1 MVTRTRKLDHWC
13 SGKYFAAVDTRFVS
27 YEELQR
33 DKRADREEDA
43 RRLRLEL
50 VTPEQ
55 LQEEYSLIP
64 IGAEVAIIDFCE
76 TVKRYYDK

>member
-1 MVTRTRKLDHWC
+1 VLDPRWL
-13 SGKYFAAVDTRFVS
+13 GEYFAAVETRFVS

-43 RRLRLEL
+43 RRLRLGL

-55 LQEEYSLIP
+55 LQAEYSLIP
-64 IGAEVAIIDFCE
+64 LDAEVTIIDFCE
-76 TVKRYYDK
+76 TVNRYYDK

>member
-1 MVTRTRKLDHWC
+1 VE
-13 SGKYFAAVDTRFVS
+13 TRFVS

-43 RRLRLEL
+43 RRLRLGL

-64 IGAEVAIIDFCE
+64 MGTEVTIVDLCG
-76 TVKRYYDK
+76 TVKLHYDK

>member
-1 MVTRTRKLDHWC
+1 ME
-13 SGKYFAAVDTRFVS
+13 TRFVS

-43 RRLRLEL
+43 RRLRLGL

-55 LQEEYSLIP
+55 LQAEYSLIP
-64 IGAEVAIIDFCE
+64 LDVEVTIVDFCE
-76 TVKRYYDK
+76 TVNRYYDK

>member
-1 MVTRTRKLDHWC
+1 ME
-13 SGKYFAAVDTRFVS
+13 TRFAS

-43 RRLRLEL
+43 RRLRLGL

-55 LQEEYSLIP
+55 LENEYSMVPLGTP
-64 IGAEVAIIDFCE
+64 IAILNFCE
-76 TVKRYYDK
+76 VVERYYGK

>member
-1 MVTRTRKLDHWC
+1 METKWVT
-13 SGKYFAAVDTRFVS
+13 

-43 RRLRLEL
+43 RRLRLGL

-55 LQEEYSLIP
+55 LENEYSLVPLGTTIS
-64 IGAEVAIIDFCE
+64 IVNLCKAVE
-76 TVKRYYDK
+76 RYYDK